1 MTKVIIFFTFYD
13 TFMTLFYIWSYKV
26 CLMLASLKL
35 WNFSSGSLQNEEL
48 NGHAFVL
55 RTCQRTLVL
64 SYQIYPFSSTEL
76 PKHELLTGSDA
87 YLFLL
92 ETICGLKSKLI
103 GENEIVG
110 QFKEAYQI
118 YAASTLKDTKV
129 LLVLEKLFK
138 DAKDIRTQYLIGI
151 SQKTYASL
159 TRRRFIQQ
167 KKADHVV
174 VVGSGALA
182 EDLINQFKKKA
193 KVSICARNTEKVNEL
208 AKTHSLNVIPWEERA
223 SLIHQ
228 PFIANTVGTDVI
240 LFDENFFAE
249 WKKIDQRLFI
259 DLGSPSS
266 IRTDLTSSEDVL
278 RLDDIFREGAVVEE
292 QKQAQISMAKAAM
305 VSITMK
311 RQALFEQKF
320 SQAKNLLTPQTVSPV
335 RYL

>member
-1 MTKVIIFFTFYD
+1 
-13 TFMTLFYIWSYKV
+13 
-26 CLMLASLKL
+26 MLTGLKL
-35 WNFSSGSLQNEEL
+35 WNFTSGSLQNEEL
-48 NGHAFVL
+48 MPHAFVL

-64 SYQIYPFSSTEL
+64 SFDDHPFKHSEL
-76 PKHELLTGSDA
+76 PKNELVTGSEA

-118 YAASTLKDTKV
+118 YSATTLRDTKL

-159 TRRRFIQQ
+159 TRKHFIS
-167 KKADHVV
+167 KAKANHII

-193 KVSICARNTEKVNEL
+193 KVSICARNEVRAKEL
-208 AKTHSLNVIPWEERA
+208 AIAHGLSIIPWENRA
-223 SLIHQ
+223 LLALE
-228 PFIANTVGTDVI
+228 PFVANTVGTSAI
-240 LFDENFFAE
+240 IFDETFF
-249 WKKIDQRLFI
+249 KIWSQQSRRLFV

-266 IRTDLTSSEDVL
+266 IQTSFGVNEGVM
-278 RLDDIFREGAVVEE
+278 RLDDIFKEGAIVEE
-292 QKQAQISMAKAAM
+292 QKQAQITLAKAAM
-305 VSITMK
+305 ISLTIK
-311 RQALFEQKF
+311 RQALFEEKF
-320 SQAKNLLTPQTVSPV
+320 NKSNDLLTPQIASPV